1 MIFDEKLQE
10 NDIQVQNQKWG
21 KYLTSIN
28 LIIHSEYVKSF
39 HTSIRKIYTP
49 HISYTHTCMPIEKE
63 ERKEIKVNTQKSCK
77 LWGNWQLDYNYLIF

>member
-28 LIIHSEYVKSF
+28 LIIHSEYIKSF
-39 HTSIRKIYTP
+39 HTSIRKIHTP

-63 ERKEIKVNTQKSCK
+63 ERKEIKVNT
-77 LWGNWQLDYNYLIF
+77 